1 MRAEFLDKIFEIAKT
16 DERLVFMTADLG
28 FGVVEKFAERFPD
41 RFINVGVAEQA
52 MIASATGLA
61 EAGMVPYC
69 YSIATFTS
77 LRALEFT
84 RNGPI
89 AHGLPVKVVGVGAGM
104 DYGFDGFTHFA
115 IDDVSALRPYPGFL
129 IWAPADAEEVTEDLE
144 EIHNDPRPTYIRLL
158 RRGVRSNNR
167 RLHTNPV
174 AESKVVV
181 LSLGDAHQLGSKIA
195 TDIQNNGIPVDQIS
209 VTRIDDRTLSQS
221 VNLLEKVD
229 ICVTVE
235 NHLITGGL
243 GSLVCEALATSGL
256 GIKVVRVGVEELPIS
271 EYGDAEYLEKRFM
284 TNTGQVVEQIT
295 RSVKSK

>member
-1 MRAEFLDKIFEIAKT
+1 MRAEFLDSIFKIAEI

-61 EAGMVPYC
+61 EAGMIPYC

-89 AHGLPVKVVGVGAGM
+89 AHSLPVKVVGVGAGM
-104 DYGFDGFTHFA
+104 DYGFDGLTHFA
-115 IDDVSALRPYPGFL
+115 IDDVSALRLYPGFL
-129 IWAPADAEEVTEDLE
+129 IWAPADADEVAADLN

-158 RRGVRSNNR
+158 RRGTKSNNQ
-167 RLHTNPV
+167 RLHTSPI
-174 AESKVVV
+174 ATSKIVI
-181 LSLGDAHQLGSKIA
+181 LSLGDAHVLGRKIA
-195 TDIQNNGIPVDQIS
+195 SDIEKEGIQVNQIS
-209 VTRIDDRTLSQS
+209 VTRIDGQTLGQISK
-221 VNLLEKVD
+221 LLARVD
-229 ICVTVE
+229 LCVSVE

-243 GSLVCEALATSGL
+243 GSLVCEAVATSGL
-256 GIKVVRVGVEELPIS
+256 STKVFRVGVEELPLA

-284 TNTGQVVEQIT
+284 TDTSWVVEEIS
-295 RSVKSK
+295 RSVTSK

>member
-1 MRAEFLDKIFEIAKT
+1 MRAEFLDKIFKIAET
-16 DERLVFMTADLG
+16 DDRLVFMTADLG

-61 EAGMVPYC
+61 EAGIIPYC

-104 DYGFDGFTHFA
+104 DYGFDGLTHFA

-129 IWAPADAEEVTEDLE
+129 IWAPADADEVGEDLE

-158 RRGVRSNNR
+158 RRGIKSNNR
-167 RLHTNPV
+167 RLHTNPIAV
-174 AESKVVV
+174 TKVVV
-181 LSLGDAHQLGSKIA
+181 LSLGDAHSLGAKIA
-195 TDIQNNGIPVDQIS
+195 ADFEIEGIEVDQIS
-209 VTRIDDRTLSQS
+209 VTRIDNQTLKQISE
-221 VNLLEKVD
+221 LLAKID
-229 ICVTVE
+229 FCVTVE

-243 GSLVCEALATSGL
+243 GSLVCEAVATGGL
-256 GIKVVRVGVEELPIS
+256 TTRVIRVGVEELPVS

-284 TNTGQVVEQIT
+284 THTGRVVEEIS
-295 RSVKSK
+295 RSIKSK

>member
-1 MRAEFLDKIFEIAKT
+1 MRAEFLDKIFEIAET

-28 FGVVEKFAERFPD
+28 FGVVEKFADRFPE
-41 RFINVGVAEQA
+41 RFINIGVAEQA

-61 EAGMVPYC
+61 EAGMIPYC

-104 DYGFDGFTHFA
+104 DYGFDGLTHFA

-144 EIHNDPRPTYIRLL
+144 EIHNDPHPAYIRLL
-158 RRGVRSNNR
+158 RRGVKSNNR
-167 RLHTNPV
+167 RLHTNPI
-174 AESKVVV
+174 AESKIVI

-209 VTRIDDRTLSQS
+209 VTRIDDRTLSQL

-235 NHLITGGL
+235 SHLITGGL
-243 GSLVCEALATSGL
+243 GSLVCEAVATSGL
-256 GIKVVRVGVEELPIS
+256 GIKVIRVGVEELPIS
-271 EYGDAEYLEKRFM
+271 EHGDSEYLETRFM
-284 TNTGQVVEQIT
+284 TNTGRVVEQIT

>member
-1 MRAEFLDKIFEIAKT
+1 MRAEFLDKIFEIAEK

-52 MIASATGLA
+52 MIAAATGIA
-61 EAGMVPYC
+61 EAGMIPYC

-104 DYGFDGFTHFA
+104 DYGFDGLTHFA

-129 IWAPADAEEVTEDLE
+129 IWAPADADEVEEDLE

-158 RRGVRSNNR
+158 RRGVKSNNR
-167 RLHTNPV
+167 RLHTNPIAV
-174 AESKVVV
+174 TKVVV
-181 LSLGDAHQLGSKIA
+181 LSLGDAHTLGTKIA
-195 TDIQNNGIPVDQIS
+195 SDLEIEGIGVDQIS
-209 VTRIDDRTLSQS
+209 VTRIDSQTLNQISK
-221 VNLLEKVD
+221 LLSKVD
-229 ICVTVE
+229 FCVTVE

-243 GSLVCEALATSGL
+243 GSLACEAVATGGL
-256 GIKVVRVGVEELPIS
+256 TARVIRVGVEELPIS

-284 TNTGQVVEQIT
+284 THTGRVVEEIS
-295 RSVKSK
+295 RSIKTK

>member
-1 MRAEFLDKIFEIAKT
+1 MRAEFFDKIFGIAET
-16 DERLVFMTADLG
+16 DERLVLMTADLG
-28 FGVVEKFAERFPD
+28 FGVVEKFADRFPE
-41 RFINVGVAEQA
+41 RFINIGVAEQA
-52 MIASATGLA
+52 MVASATGLA
-61 EAGMVPYC
+61 EAGMIPYC

-104 DYGFDGFTHFA
+104 DYGFDGLTHFA

-144 EIHNDPRPTYIRLL
+144 EIHNDPRPAYIRLL
-158 RRGVRSNNR
+158 RRGVKSTNR
-167 RLHTNPV
+167 RLHTNPI
-174 AESKVVV
+174 AESNVVI

-195 TDIQNNGIPVDQIS
+195 TDIQSNGITVDQIS
-209 VTRIDDRTLSQS
+209 VTRIDDQTLNQLK
-221 VNLLEKVD
+221 NLLEKVD

-235 NHLITGGL
+235 SHLITGGL
-243 GSLVCEALATSGL
+243 GSLVCEAVATSGL
-256 GIKVVRVGVEELPIS
+256 GIKVIRVGVEELPIS

-284 TNTGQVVEQIT
+284 TDTWRVVDQVT
-295 RSVKSK
+295 RSIKSK

>member
-1 MRAEFLDKIFEIAKT
+1 MRAEFLEQLFKIAEI
-16 DERLVFMTADLG
+16 DDRLVFMTADLG

-61 EAGMVPYC
+61 EAGMIPYC

-104 DYGFDGFTHFA
+104 DYGFDGLTHFA

-129 IWAPADAEEVTEDLE
+129 IWAPADADEVIEDLE
-144 EIHNDPRPTYIRLL
+144 EIHNDPRPAYIRLL
-158 RRGVRSNNR
+158 RRGVKSSNR
-167 RLHTNPV
+167 RLHTNPI
-174 AESKVVV
+174 AETKVVV
-181 LSLGDAHQLGSKIA
+181 LSLGDAHSLGSKIA
-195 TDIQNNGIPVDQIS
+195 TDIQNEEIPVDQIS
-209 VTRIDDRTLSQS
+209 VTRIDEQTLNQI

-235 NHLITGGL
+235 SHLITGGL
-243 GSLVCEALATSGL
+243 GSLVCEAVATSGL
-256 GIKVVRVGVEELPIS
+256 GVKVIRVGVEELPIS

-284 TNTGQVVEQIT
+284 TDTGRVVEEIT
-295 RSVKSK
+295 RSIKPK

>member
-1 MRAEFLDKIFEIAKT
+1 MRAEFLDKIYKIAEN

-61 EAGMVPYC
+61 EAGMIPYC

-104 DYGFDGFTHFA
+104 DYGFDGLTHFA

-129 IWAPADAEEVTEDLE
+129 IWAPADADEVEEDLE

-158 RRGVRSNNR
+158 RRGVKSSNR
-167 RLHTNPV
+167 RLHTNPIAV
-174 AESKVVV
+174 TKVVV
-181 LSLGDAHQLGSKIA
+181 LSLGDAHSLGTKIA
-195 TDIQNNGIPVDQIS
+195 SDFEIEGIQVDQIS
-209 VTRIDDRTLSQS
+209 VTRIDNQTLNQISE
-221 VNLLEKVD
+221 LLAKTD
-229 ICVTVE
+229 FCVTVE

-243 GSLVCEALATSGL
+243 RSLVCEAVATGGL
-256 GIKVVRVGVEELPIS
+256 TTRVIRIGVEELPVS

-284 TNTGQVVEQIT
+284 THTGRVVEEIS
-295 RSVKSK
+295 RSIKSK

>member
-1 MRAEFLDKIFEIAKT
+1 MRAEFLEEIYRIAES

-61 EAGMVPYC
+61 EAGLIPYC

-89 AHGLPVKVVGVGAGM
+89 AHSLPVKVVGVGAGM
-104 DYGFDGFTHFA
+104 DYGFDGLTHFA
-115 IDDVSALRPYPGFL
+115 IDDISALRPYPGLL
-129 IWAPADAEEVTEDLE
+129 IWTPADADEVTEDLE
-144 EIHNDPRPTYIRLL
+144 EIHNDRRPAYIRLL
-158 RRGVRSNNR
+158 RRGVKTSNR
-167 RLHTNPV
+167 RLHTEPV
-174 AESKVVV
+174 VKNKVVI
-181 LSLGDAHQLGSKIA
+181 LSLGDAHSLGTKIA
-195 TDIQNNGIPVDQIS
+195 IDFQNEDIPVDQVS
-209 VTRIDDRTLSQS
+209 VTRIDDQTIVQIAK
-221 VNLLEKVD
+221 LLKKVD
-229 ICVTVE
+229 FCVAVE
-235 NHLITGGL
+235 NHFITGGL
-243 GSLVCEALATSGL
+243 GSLVCEAVATSGL
-256 GIKVVRVGVEELPIS
+256 ETKVFRVGVEELPIS

-284 TNTGQVVEQIT
+284 TDTGLVVEVIT

>member
-1 MRAEFLDKIFEIAKT
+1 MRTEFLNELFNIAEA

-28 FGVVEKFAERFPD
+28 FGVVEKFAQRFPD

-52 MIASATGLA
+52 MVASATGLA
-61 EAGMVPYC
+61 EAGLIPYC

-104 DYGFDGFTHFA
+104 DYGFDGLTHFA

-129 IWAPADAEEVTEDLE
+129 IWAPADAEEVAEDLV
-144 EIHNDPRPTYIRLL
+144 EIHNDPRPAYIRLL
-158 RRGVRSNNR
+158 RRGIKSNNQ
-167 RLHTNPV
+167 RLHTSPK
-174 AESKVVV
+174 AKSKIVI
-181 LSLGDAHQLGSKIA
+181 LSLGDAHSLGAKIA
-195 TDIQNNGIPVDQIS
+195 SDIENEGIQVDQIS
-209 VTRIDDRTLSQS
+209 VTRMDSQTLSQIS
-221 VNLLEKVD
+221 VLLTRVD
-229 ICVTVE
+229 FCVTVE
-235 NHLITGGL
+235 SHLVTGGL
-243 GSLVCEALATSGL
+243 GSLACEAVATNGL
-256 GIKVVRVGVEELPIS
+256 GTRVIRVGVEILPLA

-284 TNTGQVVEQIT
+284 TDTGRVVEEIS

>member
-1 MRAEFLDKIFEIAKT
+1 MRAEFLDKIFEIAET

-28 FGVVEKFAERFPD
+28 FGVVEKFADRFPE
-41 RFINVGVAEQA
+41 RFINIGVAEQA

-61 EAGMVPYC
+61 EAGMIPYC

-104 DYGFDGFTHFA
+104 DYGFDGLTHFA

-129 IWAPADAEEVTEDLE
+129 IWAPADAEEVMEDLE
-144 EIHNDPRPTYIRLL
+144 EIHNDPRPAYIRLL
-158 RRGVRSNNR
+158 RRGVKSNNR
-167 RLHTNPV
+167 RLHTNPI
-174 AESKVVV
+174 AEAKVVV
-181 LSLGDAHQLGSKIA
+181 LSLGDAHRLGSKI
-195 TDIQNNGIPVDQIS
+195 TTEIQNEEIPVDQIS
-209 VTRIDDRTLSQS
+209 VTRIDEQTLNQI
-221 VNLLEKVD
+221 VNLLKEAD

-235 NHLITGGL
+235 SHLITGGL
-243 GSLVCEALATSGL
+243 GSLVCEAVATSEL
-256 GIKVVRVGVEELPIS
+256 RTRVIRVGVEELPIA

-284 TNTGQVVEQIT
+284 TDTRRVVEEIT
-295 RSVKSK
+295 RRVKSK

>member
-1 MRAEFLDKIFEIAKT
+1 MRAEFLDKIFRIAEI

-61 EAGMVPYC
+61 EAGMIPYC

-104 DYGFDGFTHFA
+104 DYGFDGLTHFA
-115 IDDVSALRPYPGFL
+115 IDDVSALRSYPGFL

-158 RRGVRSNNR
+158 RRGIKSNNR
-167 RLHTNPV
+167 RLHTNPIAV
-174 AESKVVV
+174 TKVVV
-181 LSLGDAHQLGSKIA
+181 LSLGDAHSLGTKIA
-195 TDIQNNGIPVDQIS
+195 SDFKIEGIQVDQIS
-209 VTRIDDRTLSQS
+209 VTRIDHQTLSQIS
-221 VNLLEKVD
+221 ELLAKVD
-229 ICVTVE
+229 FCVTVE

-243 GSLVCEALATSGL
+243 GSLACEAVATGGL
-256 GIKVVRVGVEELPIS
+256 TTRVIRVGVEELPIS

-284 TNTGQVVEQIT
+284 THTGRVVEEIS
-295 RSVKSK
+295 RSVNSK

>member
-1 MRAEFLDKIFEIAKT
+1 MRAEFLDKIFRIAEI

-61 EAGMVPYC
+61 EAGMIPYC

-104 DYGFDGFTHFA
+104 DYGFDGLTHFA
-115 IDDVSALRPYPGFL
+115 IDDVSALRSYPGFL

-158 RRGVRSNNR
+158 RRGIKSNNR
-167 RLHTNPV
+167 RLHTNPI
-174 AESKVVV
+174 AATKVVV
-181 LSLGDAHQLGSKIA
+181 LSLGDAHSLGTKIA
-195 TDIQNNGIPVDQIS
+195 SEFKIEGIQVDQIS
-209 VTRIDDRTLSQS
+209 VTRIDHQTLSQIS
-221 VNLLEKVD
+221 ELLAKVD
-229 ICVTVE
+229 FCVTVE

-243 GSLVCEALATSGL
+243 GSLACEAVATGGL
-256 GIKVVRVGVEELPIS
+256 TTRVIRVGVEELPIS

-284 TNTGQVVEQIT
+284 THTGRVVEEIS
-295 RSVKSK
+295 RSVNSK

>member
-1 MRAEFLDKIFEIAKT
+1 MRAEFLDKIFKIAET

-104 DYGFDGFTHFA
+104 DYGFDGLTHFS

-129 IWAPADAEEVTEDLE
+129 IWAPADADEVTEDLE
-144 EIHNDPRPTYIRLL
+144 EIHNDPRPAYIRLL
-158 RRGVRSNNR
+158 RRGVKTGNR
-167 RLHTNPV
+167 RLHTNPI
-174 AESKVVV
+174 AESKVVI

-195 TDIQNNGIPVDQIS
+195 ADVQSNGIPVDQIS
-209 VTRIDDRTLSQS
+209 VTRIDDQTKNQL
-221 VNLLEKVD
+221 VGLLEKVD

-235 NHLITGGL
+235 SHLITGGL
-243 GSLVCEALATSGL
+243 GSLVCEAVATSGL
-256 GIKVVRVGVEELPIS
+256 GIKVIRVGVEELPIS
-271 EYGDAEYLEKRFM
+271 EYGDSEYLEKRFM
-284 TNTGQVVEQIT
+284 TDTGRVVEQVT
-295 RSVKSK
+295 RSVNSK

>member
-1 MRAEFLDKIFEIAKT
+1 MRAEFLEEIYRIAES

-61 EAGMVPYC
+61 EAGLIPYC

-89 AHGLPVKVVGVGAGM
+89 AHSLPVKVVGVGAGM
-104 DYGFDGFTHFA
+104 DYGFDGLTHFA
-115 IDDVSALRPYPGFL
+115 IDDISALRPYPGLL
-129 IWAPADAEEVTEDLE
+129 IWAPADADEVTEDLE
-144 EIHNDPRPTYIRLL
+144 EIHSDRRPVYIRLL
-158 RRGVRSNNR
+158 RRGVKTSNR
-167 RLHTNPV
+167 RLHTDPV
-174 AESKVVV
+174 VNNEIVI
-181 LSLGDAHQLGSKIA
+181 LSLGDAHTLGAKIA
-195 TDIQNNGIPVDQIS
+195 IDFQNKGISVDQIS
-209 VTRIDDRTLSQS
+209 VTRIDDQTIAQIAK
-221 VNLLEKVD
+221 LLNKVD
-229 ICVTVE
+229 FCVAVE
-235 NHLITGGL
+235 NHFITGGL
-243 GSLVCEALATSGL
+243 GSLVCEAVATSGL
-256 GIKVVRVGVEELPIS
+256 ETKVFRVGVEELPIS

-284 TNTGQVVEQIT
+284 TDTGLVVEVIT

>member
-1 MRAEFLDKIFEIAKT
+1 MRAEFLDKILKIAEI

-61 EAGMVPYC
+61 EAGMIPYC

-104 DYGFDGFTHFA
+104 DYGFDGLTHFA

-129 IWAPADAEEVTEDLE
+129 IWAPADADEVVEDLE
-144 EIHNDPRPTYIRLL
+144 EIHNDPRPAYIRLL
-158 RRGVRSNNR
+158 RRGVRSSNR

-174 AESKVVV
+174 VESNVVI

-195 TDIQNNGIPVDQIS
+195 TEIQSSGITVDQIS
-209 VTRIDDRTLSQS
+209 VTRIDDQTLKHLT
-221 VNLLEKVD
+221 NLLEKVD

-243 GSLVCEALATSGL
+243 GSLVCEAVATSGL
-256 GIKVVRVGVEELPIS
+256 GVKVIRVGVEELPIS

-284 TNTGQVVEQIT
+284 TDAVWVVEMVK
-295 RSVKSK
+295 RSVIPT

>member
-1 MRAEFLDKIFEIAKT
+1 MRAEFLDKIFKIAET
-16 DERLVFMTADLG
+16 DDRLVFMTADLG

-61 EAGMVPYC
+61 EAGIIPYC

-104 DYGFDGFTHFA
+104 DYGFDGLTHFA

-129 IWAPADAEEVTEDLE
+129 IWAPADADEVGEDLE

-158 RRGVRSNNR
+158 RRGIKSNNR
-167 RLHTNPV
+167 RLHTNPIAV
-174 AESKVVV
+174 TKVVV
-181 LSLGDAHQLGSKIA
+181 LSLGDAHSLGVKIA
-195 TDIQNNGIPVDQIS
+195 ADFEIEGIEVDQIS
-209 VTRIDDRTLSQS
+209 VTRIDNQTLNQISE
-221 VNLLEKVD
+221 LLAKID
-229 ICVTVE
+229 FCVTVE

-243 GSLVCEALATSGL
+243 GSLVCEAVATGGL
-256 GIKVVRVGVEELPIS
+256 TTRGIRVGVEELPVS

-284 TNTGQVVEQIT
+284 THTGRVVEEIS
-295 RSVKSK
+295 RSIKSK

>member
-195 TDIQNNGIPVDQIS
+195 SDFEIEGIQVDQIS
-209 VTRIDDRTLSQS
+209 VTRIDNQTLNQISE
-221 VNLLEKVD
+221 LLAKID
-229 ICVTVE
+229 FCITVE

-243 GSLVCEALATSGL
+243 GSLVCEAVATGGL
-256 GIKVVRVGVEELPIS
+256 TTKVIRVGVEELPVS
-271 EYGDAEYLEKRFM
+271 EHGDPEYLEKRFM
-284 TNTGQVVEQIT
+284 THTGRVVGEIS
-295 RSVKSK
+295 RSIKSK

>member
-1 MRAEFLDKIFEIAKT
+1 MRAEFLDKIFEIAET

-61 EAGMVPYC
+61 EAGMIPYC

-89 AHGLPVKVVGVGAGM
+89 AHRLPVKVVGVGAGM
-104 DYGFDGFTHFA
+104 DYGFDGLTHFA

-129 IWAPADAEEVTEDLE
+129 IWAPADADEVTEDLA
-144 EIHNDPRPTYIRLL
+144 EIHNDPRPAYIRLV
-158 RRGVRSNNR
+158 RRGVKSSNR
-167 RLHTNPV
+167 RLHANPI
-174 AESKVVV
+174 AESKVVI
-181 LSLGDAHQLGSKIA
+181 LSLGDAHQLGSKIGA
-195 TDIQNNGIPVDQIS
+195 DIQSNGIAVDQIS
-209 VTRIDDRTLSQS
+209 VTRIDDQTLNQL
-221 VNLLEKVD
+221 VGLLEKVD

-235 NHLITGGL
+235 SHLITGGL
-243 GSLVCEALATSGL
+243 GSIVCEAVATSGL
-256 GIKVVRVGVEELPIS
+256 GIKVIRVGVEELPIS
-271 EYGDAEYLEKRFM
+271 EYGDAEYLERRFM
-284 TNTGQVVEQIT
+284 TDTGRVVEQIA

>member
-1 MRAEFLDKIFEIAKT
+1 MRAEFLDQIFKIAET
-16 DERLVFMTADLG
+16 DDRLVFMTADLG

-61 EAGMVPYC
+61 EAGIIPYC

-104 DYGFDGFTHFA
+104 DYGFDGLTHFA

-158 RRGVRSNNR
+158 RRGIKSNNR
-167 RLHTNPV
+167 RLHMNPI
-174 AESKVVV
+174 AESKIVI

-209 VTRIDDRTLSQS
+209 VTRIDDRTLNQM

-235 NHLITGGL
+235 SHLITGGL
-243 GSLVCEALATSGL
+243 GSLVCEAVATSGL
-256 GIKVVRVGVEELPIS
+256 GIKVIRVGVEELPIS
-271 EYGDAEYLEKRFM
+271 EHGDAEYLETRFM
-284 TNTGQVVEQIT
+284 TNTGRVVEQIT

>member
-1 MRAEFLDKIFEIAKT
+1 MRAEFFEKICEIAES
-16 DERLVFMTADLG
+16 DERLVFLTADLG
-28 FGVVEKFAERFPD
+28 FGVVENFAERFPQ

-52 MIASATGLA
+52 MVAAATGIA
-61 EAGMVPYC
+61 EAGMIPYC
-69 YSIATFTS
+69 YSIATFSS

-89 AHGLPVKVVGVGAGM
+89 AHALPVKIVGVGAGM

-129 IWAPADAEEVTEDLE
+129 IWAPADADEVKDDLE
-144 EIHNDPRPTYIRLL
+144 EIHNDPRPAYIRLL
-158 RRGVRSNNR
+158 RRGIKSSNR
-167 RLHTNPV
+167 RLHTNPI

-195 TDIQNNGIPVDQIS
+195 IDIENEEIPVDQIS
-209 VTRIDDRTLSQS
+209 VTRIDDRTLNQI
-221 VNLLEKVD
+221 VNLLEKAD

-235 NHLITGGL
+235 SHLITGGL
-243 GSLVCEALATSGL
+243 GSLVCEAVATSDL
-256 GIKVVRVGVEELPIS
+256 GVKVIRVGVEELPIS
-271 EYGDAEYLEKRFM
+271 EYGDAEYLENRFM
-284 TNTGQVVEQIT
+284 TDTGWVIEEIT

>member
-1 MRAEFLDKIFEIAKT
+1 MRAEFLDKIYKIAEN

-61 EAGMVPYC
+61 EAGMIPYC

-104 DYGFDGFTHFA
+104 DYGFDGLTHFA

-129 IWAPADAEEVTEDLE
+129 IWAPADADEVEEDLE

-158 RRGVRSNNR
+158 RRGVRSSNR
-167 RLHTNPV
+167 RLHTNPIAV
-174 AESKVVV
+174 TKIVV
-181 LSLGDAHQLGSKIA
+181 LSLGDAHSLGAKIA
-195 TDIQNNGIPVDQIS
+195 SDFGIEGIQVDQIS
-209 VTRIDDRTLSQS
+209 VTRIDNETLNQIYE
-221 VNLLEKVD
+221 LLAKID
-229 ICVTVE
+229 FCVTVE

-243 GSLVCEALATSGL
+243 GSLVCEAVATGGL
-256 GIKVVRVGVEELPIS
+256 TTRVIRVGVEELPVS

-284 TNTGQVVEQIT
+284 THTGRVVEEIS
-295 RSVKSK
+295 RSIKSK

>member
-1 MRAEFLDKIFEIAKT
+1 MRAEFLDKIFKIAET
-16 DERLVFMTADLG
+16 DDRLVFMTADLG

-61 EAGMVPYC
+61 EAGIIPYC

-77 LRALEFT
+77 LRALEVT

-104 DYGFDGFTHFA
+104 DYGFDGLTHFA

-129 IWAPADAEEVTEDLE
+129 IWAPADADEVGEDLE

-158 RRGVRSNNR
+158 RRGIKSNNR
-167 RLHTNPV
+167 RLHTNPIAV
-174 AESKVVV
+174 TKVVV
-181 LSLGDAHQLGSKIA
+181 LSLGDAHSLGAKIA
-195 TDIQNNGIPVDQIS
+195 ADFEIEGIEVDQIS
-209 VTRIDDRTLSQS
+209 VTRIDNQTLKQISE
-221 VNLLEKVD
+221 LLAKID
-229 ICVTVE
+229 FCVTVE

-243 GSLVCEALATSGL
+243 GSLVCEAVATGGL
-256 GIKVVRVGVEELPIS
+256 TTRVIRVGVEELPVS

-284 TNTGQVVEQIT
+284 THTGRVVEEIS
-295 RSVKSK
+295 RSIKSK